1 MVDGRPLA
9 LRTPRDAIAAGIGF
23 VTEDRKREGLV
34 LDRSVQ
40 ENIGLPVLRSLSRW
54 GVMRHTAERSLA
66 ADFIGSLRI
75 RTPSLRQ
82 AVRTLSGG
90 NQQKVVLAKW
100 LATGARVLLLDEPT
114 RGVDVGAK
122 AEMHALIRQLASNGA
137 AILLLSS
144 DLPELLALADR
155 TYVMR
160 DGRIAGELSGA
171 AQVAERVMA
180 LAVGA

>member
-1 MVDGRPLA
+1 
-9 LRTPRDAIAAGIGF
+9 
-23 VTEDRKREGLV
+23 V
-34 LDRSVQ
+34 L
-40 ENIGLPVLRSLSRW
+40 
-54 GVMRHTAERSLA
+54 
-66 ADFIGSLRI
+66 
-75 RTPSLRQ
+75 
-82 AVRTLSGG
+82 
-90 NQQKVVLAKW
+90 LAKW

-122 AEMHALIRQLASNGA
+122 EEMHALIRGLAAEGV

-160 DGRIAGELSGA
+160 DGRVAGELCGS